1 MSEILFV
8 KFTIRIGERISRYTT
23 LVDFDSKT
31 INNSLDIE
39 KVILDKIKTSKL
51 CDVLDVL
58 YEVDDKNIYLDDVT
72 RIK

>member
-23 LVDFDSKT
+23 FVDFDSET

-51 CDVLDVL
+51 CDVL
-58 YEVDDKNIYLDDVT
+58 YGVDDRNICLDDIT